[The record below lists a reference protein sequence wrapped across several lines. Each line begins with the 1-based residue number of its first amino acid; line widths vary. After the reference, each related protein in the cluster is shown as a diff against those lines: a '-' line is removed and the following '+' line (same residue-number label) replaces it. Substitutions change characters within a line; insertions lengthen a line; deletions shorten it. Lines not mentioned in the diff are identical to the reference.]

1 MGDLLGLKGVIVNLV
16 VRRVKKMVPAYSL
29 PDADRASTTR
39 SPPAAA

>member
-16 VRRVKKMVPAYSL
+16 VRRVKKMVPPYSY
-29 PDADRASTTR
+29 PARSPSTTP